1 MGGVYIPPQ
10 LRKKPATATIP
21 DLVSKIVARPS
32 VHRGWNPRATGRKTQ
47 ERSDGDSYTIREI
60 HNYFS
65 GSDSKYQDIHGA
77 TLNASAENPTGL
89 SWVLLFAGANTR
101 WIEDGFI
108 FARSNLDLLPAIILP
123 HEIEPVTTGAVVK
136 KQLNDLNKGGEAMS
150 PTNSEATNEHH
161 GQSPSEQPQKLA
173 ATKPLLIQPNEGVPV
188 AHQPIAVFSQSIG
201 PATRSFKFLGWYKIG
216 RLQVFEPGS
225 NDLSDML
232 TKKWERKSKNG
243 TISSRWGDPKG
254 WKDNLSCQWAAIKMD
269 EDEGTM
275 RSRGVPK
282 MRRPIDHDEMTGRS
296 GGPTVDEM
304 FGEMKLG
311 DGSKAV
317 EPGDKQT

>member
-1 MGGVYIPPQ
+1 MTRSNPFVAQPFDAAPNRERQRQDGGR
-10 LRKKPATATIP
+10 LHTATTSQKASNRHNTRLGIKNSRTTLSTP
-21 DLVSKIVARPS
+21 RLESASNKPENAR
-32 VHRGWNPRATGRKTQ
+32 
-47 ERSDGDSYTIREI
+47 TIREI

-65 GSDSKYQDIHGA
+65 GSDSKCQDIHGA

-89 SWVLLFAGANTR
+89 SWVLLFACANTR

-108 FARSNLDLLPAIILP
+108 FARSSLDLLPAIILP

-150 PTNSEATNEHH
+150 PTKSEATNEDH

-201 PATRSFKFLGWYKIG
+201 PATRSFKFLGWYKID

-232 TKKWERKSKNG
+232 TKR
-243 TISSRWGDPKG
+243 
-254 WKDNLSCQWAAIKMD
+254 
-269 EDEGTM
+269 
-275 RSRGVPK
+275 
-282 MRRPIDHDEMTGRS
+282 
-296 GGPTVDEM
+296 
-304 FGEMKLG
+304 
-311 DGSKAV
+311 
-317 EPGDKQT
+317 